1 LKGLSRMTLQA
12 SLLSRLNDP
21 KLSHDQRA
29 ELLCE
34 LAKEREEYGDYE
46 GARQALG
53 GLWQRVGERPKI
65 EGLERNTSAEVLLRA
80 GVLTGWI
87 GSKQQITD
95 AQETAKN
102 LISESISIFES
113 SGHTKKVSEAQIDLA
128 YCYWREGAYDEARDV
143 LKDALSR
150 ISIDS
155 ELKAKAI
162 LRSAIVER
170 GAARYK
176 EALRILTNN
185 APLFEKVKSHT
196 IKGGFHNALA
206 GVLEDLGASEK
217 KQSYIDRAF
226 VEYAAAAYHF
236 EQAGHKTYRAN
247 VENNLGF
254 LFFKVGKF
262 KEAHEHL
269 NYARRLLMYLKD
281 SCGVAQVNETRARVF
296 LAEGHNSDAE
306 RAAGAAVRTL
316 ENSGQQALLAEA
328 LISHATALARLG
340 YYNQSRS
347 TFQRA
352 VGVAQMAGA
361 LNRAQ
366 DAAQRMAEELGERL
380 DTEAP
385 AIAGSVLD
393 EEMRRH
399 ERELIRQALEKAQ
412 GSVTQAA
419 RLLGITHQRLIYLLE
434 RRHKD
439 LDPFRTPAK
448 RRPKSF
454 TKRK

>member
-1 LKGLSRMTLQA
+1 MTLRPSLLRQLDNPSLSR
-12 SLLSRLNDP
+12 
-21 KLSHDQRA
+21 DQRA
-29 ELLCE
+29 ELRCQ
-34 LAKEREEYGDYE
+34 LAKEREEHGDYE
-46 GARQALG
+46 GARLALG
-53 GLWQRVGERPKI
+53 ELWQRIGERPKI
-65 EGLERNTSAEVLLRA
+65 EGLERSTAAEVLLRV

-113 SGHTKKVSEAQIDLA
+113 LGYQKKVSEAQTDLA
-128 YCYWREGAYDEARDV
+128 ICYWREGAYNEARDI

-150 ISIDS
+150 ITVDN
-155 ELKAKAI
+155 ELRAKAI

-170 GAARYK
+170 SAARYK
-176 EALRILTNN
+176 DALRILTNN
-185 APLFEKVKSHT
+185 APLFEKIRSNIV
-196 IKGGFHNALA
+196 KGGFHNVLA

-226 VEYAAAAYHF
+226 VEYAAASFHF

-254 LFFKVGKF
+254 LFFKAGRF

-269 NYARRLLMYLKD
+269 NYARRLLMHLKD
-281 SCGVAQVNETRARVF
+281 SGGVAQVNETRARVF
-296 LAEGHNSDAE
+296 LAQGHNSEAE
-306 RAAGAAVRTL
+306 RVARAAVRTL

-340 YYNQSRS
+340 YYSQARS
-347 TFQRA
+347 AFQRA

-366 DAAQRMAEELGERL
+366 DATQRMAQELGERL
-380 DTEAP
+380 ETEETP

-399 ERELIRQALEKAQ
+399 EQELIKQALGKAQ
-412 GSVTQAA
+412 GSVTQAS
-419 RLLGITHQRLIYLLE
+419 RLLGVTHQRLIYIINT
-434 RRHKD
+434 RHKD
-439 LDPFRTPAK
+439 LRPFRTPAI
-448 RRPKSF
+448 RRPNSII
-454 TKRK
+454 KRK

>member
-1 LKGLSRMTLQA
+1 MTLQA
-12 SLLSRLNDP
+12 SLLRQLNNP
-21 KLSHDQRA
+21 KLSRDQRA
-29 ELLCE
+29 DLRCQ
-34 LAKEREEYGDYE
+34 LAKEREEHGDYE

-53 GLWQRVGERPKI
+53 ELWQRVGERPKI
-65 EGLERNTSAEVLLRA
+65 EDLERSIAAEVLLRV

-87 GSKQQITD
+87 GSKQQIAD
-95 AQETAKN
+95 AQETAKDF
-102 LISESISIFES
+102 ISESISILKS
-113 SGHTKKVSEAQIDLA
+113 VGHTKKVSEAQIDLA

-150 ISIDS
+150 ISVDS

-170 GAARYK
+170 SAARYK
-176 EALRILTNN
+176 DALRILTNN

-206 GVLEDLGASEK
+206 GVFESLGAAEK

-226 VEYAAAAYHF
+226 VEYTAAGYHF
-236 EQAGHKTYRAN
+236 EQAGHKIYRAN

-254 LFFKVGKF
+254 LFFKVCKF

-269 NYARRLLMYLKD
+269 RYARRLLMYLKD

-296 LAEGHNSDAE
+296 LAEGHNSEAE
-306 RAAGAAVRTL
+306 RVAGAAVRTL
-316 ENSGQQALLAEA
+316 ESSDRQGLLAEA
-328 LISHATALARLG
+328 LITHATALARLG
-340 YYNQSRS
+340 YYSQARS

-352 VGVAQMAGA
+352 VGVAQMSGA

-366 DAAQRMAEELGERL
+366 DAAQVMSKELSEHLDAEETPVI
-380 DTEAP
+380 DS
-385 AIAGSVLD
+385 GSVLD

-399 ERELIRQALEKAQ
+399 ERELIKQALAKSD

-419 RLLGITHQRLIYLLE
+419 RLLGVSHQRLIYIIE
-434 RRHKD
+434 KRHTD
-439 LDPFRTPAK
+439 LRSVRTPAK
-448 RRPKSF
+448 RRLKSLI
-454 TKRK
+454 K